1 VALIDSEV
9 EEIAVLAIIE
19 PWMELA
25 KLRRRQLDA
34 HRTNGRCHNRK
45 RDEQQK
51 HCAQESQHGE
61 R

>member
-1 VALIDSEV
+1 
-9 EEIAVLAIIE
+9 
-19 PWMELA
+19 MELA